1 MNEWKPKS
9 IYISRNNKHYE
20 GYALSYYYKKEG
32 EHERLPLA
40 EEIVKIKQK
49 VWQFSKSGKIIGYL
63 NKFFRLNPKLFVD
76 IDLITYVPSNIYS
89 NNRMGNLAKYIADK
103 LNKPLYNLITC
114 SSTSSNYHTQKE
126 FTKEYQEKLKKFDIK
141 DEASRISKKNV
152 LLIDDICTTGATL
165 FVCASKLDEFSPA
178 NITLFTL
185 CTSRNQYNGFDNEE
199 KENQNDSFEE
209 DLPF

>member
-20 GYALSYYYKKEG
+20 GYALSYYYKEG

-126 FTKEYQEKLKKFDIK
+126 FTKEYQEKFDKFNIK
-141 DEASRISKKNV
+141 EEAYKIKGKNV
-152 LLIDDICTTGATL
+152 LLVDDVCTTGATL
-165 FVCASKLDEFSPA
+165 FLCASKLDEYKPA
-178 NITLFTL
+178 SITLFTL
-185 CTSRNQYNGFDNEE
+185 CIVKKNKNKTLFNC
-199 KENQNDSFEE
+199 
-209 DLPF
+209 